1 MIKPEIRQQIQTAL
15 AEIATQE
22 SVRILHACESGS
34 RAWGFASPDSDYDV
48 RFIYA
53 HPRDWYLSID
63 EKRDVI
69 ERPLVND
76 LDINGWDLRKALRL
90 MRKSNPPLL
99 EWLMSPIVYAGEGA
113 VRDGLRE
120 LLPHY
125 YSPVA
130 CFHHYISMARGNFR
144 EYLRG
149 EEVWTKKYF
158 YVLRP
163 VLACQWIEQDRGL
176 VPVEFEVLMRELQ
189 LPNDV
194 VSEIDLLLEKKK
206 DGAELRTGPK
216 SVVINE
222 YLERE
227 IERLGKLHP
236 NPPEKRDS
244 DEMDALFRK
253 VID

>member
-1 MIKPEIRQQIQTAL
+1 MIKPEIREQIQLVL
-15 AEIATQE
+15 AEIAEQE

-99 EWLMSPIVYAGEGA
+99 EWLMSPIVYAGEDA
-113 VRDGLRE
+113 VREGLRE

-163 VLACQWIEQDRGL
+163 LLACQWIEQDRGL
-176 VPVEFEVLMRELQ
+176 VPVEFEVLMRELK
-189 LPNDV
+189 LPSDV
-194 VSEIDLLLEKKK
+194 MGEIDSLLERKK

-236 NPPEKRDS
+236 NPPEKRDAK
-244 DEMDALFRK
+244 EMDAFFRS
-253 VID
+253 VIG